1 MIGRYRIPRSRLRYS
16 RFSYLDTQD
25 KLKIGITVLII
36 LLVILCIL
44 TFSLVYSIVSVESNI
59 FRTGSVSINLNDGKP
74 IIEDEEC
81 KFGPGMSM
89 EKEFFIEN
97 NSTYS
102 VYYKLYF
109 DNVEGGLAD
118 VLHVTIYNGDEILY
132 QGTPAQLSR
141 DKVLSS
147 DNELKIGE
155 KRVLRIAFDFPLN
168 AGNVE
173 GEPVLTFDLSADAV
187 QTKNNPDRLFD

>member
-1 MIGRYRIPRSRLRYS
+1 M
-16 RFSYLDTQD
+16 
-25 KLKIGITVLII
+25 LII

-118 VLHVTIYNGDEILY
+118 VLQVTIYSGDEILY

-141 DKVLSS
+141 DKVLAA
-147 DNELKIGE
+147 DDELKIGE
-155 KRVLRIAFDFPLN
+155 KRVLRIAFDFPLD

-173 GEPVLTFDLSADAV
+173 GEPILTFDLSADAV

>member
-118 VLHVTIYNGDEILY
+118 VLQVTIYSGDEILY

-141 DKVLSS
+141 DKVLAT
-147 DNELKIGE
+147 DDELKIGE
-155 KRVLRIAFDFPLN
+155 KRVLRIAFDFPLD

-173 GEPVLTFDLSADAV
+173 GEPILTFDLSADAV